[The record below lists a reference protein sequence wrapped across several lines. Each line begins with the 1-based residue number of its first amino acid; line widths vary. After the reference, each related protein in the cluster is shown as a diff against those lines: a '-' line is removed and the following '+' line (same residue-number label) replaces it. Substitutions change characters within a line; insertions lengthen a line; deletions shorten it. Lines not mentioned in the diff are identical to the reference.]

1 MSDFKDAHIIRVLFY
16 HKKLQNIPN
25 YINELVE
32 FETHFQHRIPS
43 RCYLNGKISAI
54 FVHVR
59 LRSNAML
66 IKELHLS
73 RLQDLKMAVN
83 HMHG

>member
-1 MSDFKDAHIIRVLFY
+1 MSDFKDAHIMRVLIY

-25 YINELVE
+25 YIDELVE
-32 FETHFQHRIPS
+32 FETHFQHRIDVILIVK
-43 RCYLNGKISAI
+43 YQQYFFHI
-54 FVHVR
+54 R

>member
-1 MSDFKDAHIIRVLFY
+1 MNEWNLKPIFNIALF
-16 HKKLQNIPN
+16 
-25 YINELVE
+25 
-32 FETHFQHRIPS
+32 PS

>member
-1 MSDFKDAHIIRVLFY
+1 MSDFKDAHIIVVLIY

-25 YINELVE
+25 ELVE
-32 FETHFQHRIPS
+32 FKTRFPS
-43 RCYLNGKISAI
+43 RCYLNGQISAI
-54 FVHVR
+54 FFHVR